1 MPPSRRAS
9 VDRLALLAVANFSRP
24 SPGDPLLLLPYSLA
38 VGVGQSRIA
47 SVSVVP
53 ECMTPVVVVPR
64 AAALL
69 SVVTGAGQ
77 SAARASVGFPRRK
90 LLPAP
95 RDASDAIGVGKST
108 CPGSES
114 RARVG
119 PFASLAS
126 GVRHEEEAFSS
137 VRRADVGRG
146 DDASVNGVP
155 EAVEIGDNAIQ
166 PARNERRDVLNN
178 DDARPE
184 LGDDPR
190 VLEPEAR
197 ACAFQARTL
206 ASLGNILAREASA
219 NEVHGSKIVPSDMP
233 NVSEAS
239 SPRPV
244 SREHRATPAILLHL
258 PHHAPEPGPL

>member
-1 MPPSRRAS
+1 MP
-9 VDRLALLAVANFSRP
+9 AVANFSRP

-69 SVVTGAGQ
+69 SVVTGVGQ

-166 PARNERRDVLNN
+166 PARNERRDVLDN

-184 LGDDPR
+184 LRNDPR
-190 VLEPEAR
+190 VLEPQAR
-197 ACAFQARTL
+197 PCAFQARAL
-206 ASLGNILAREASA
+206 ARLGNVLAGEASA
-219 NEVHGSKIVPSDMP
+219 NEVHGSKIVPSYMS
-233 NVSEAS
+233 NVPEALGA
-239 SPRPV
+239 RPV
-244 SREHRATPAILLHL
+244 PRKHCAAPPIAFHL
-258 PHHAPEPGPL
+258 PHRTADASPL